1 LAEHRIPSSAM
12 KTSDSKTTGRF
23 IGPRGAGLGSREQ
36 FAHIE
41 RIVDVVSRDRDVPV
55 DSAPDDVIR
64 NSWMRCVTNH
74 RLDPAH
80 PRGTLVVPEHEVRE
94 HLERVDEV
102 LHVARSGMEQLFKH
116 VGSLGYVLLLTD
128 RDGVTIDVI
137 SNQPERA
144 LKAAGLYIGSVWSED
159 RVGTNGV
166 GIAIAEKA
174 PVICH
179 QTDHFDAAHI
189 HLSCNAA
196 PIFDPVG
203 EVQAILNLTAISSPG
218 HKDSQRLALQLT
230 TMHAKAIEDASFI
243 RRFGNQWILR
253 LGRAWPFAE
262 LRGDMMLSFDDDGV
276 IVGANHSARRDV
288 SGGIQGAA
296 GSIIGRSLTEIFKC
310 SMPEIWQAAQGA
322 GSDTS
327 LMTADSQNVYYI
339 SVRSPQRKQDPR
351 IVFFGAG
358 QQKARRSAADYDA
371 LDALAGEDPLMQR
384 MLAKAKRLVDRKV
397 NILVQGETGTGKE
410 MLGRA
415 LHSCGERSA
424 KPFIA
429 LNCAAIPEALIES
442 ELFGYA
448 PGAFTGGRA
457 KGMVGLIQQSDGGT
471 LFLDEIGDMPLQL
484 QTRLLRVLSENEVM
498 PIGGSRPIRVDLT
511 VIAASHRDLRTMI
524 ADGRFREDLYYR
536 LCGATLHLPALR
548 ERGDKE
554 FLVESLLRLEAQ
566 ESGTAVSIAPD
577 ALEVLMQHPW
587 PGNIRELRNVLR
599 YAAAMCEMGTIRAPD
614 LPAEVLP
621 GPSDAAGVKPK
632 AWSDPAAPLAD
643 SERGPARPPVQGDTL
658 RAALRK
664 NRWNITA
671 VAADLGICRA
681 TVYRHMKRFGIV
693 PPTHED

>member
-1 LAEHRIPSSAM
+1 M
-12 KTSDSKTTGRF
+12 KTFDPKATGRF

-74 RLDPAH
+74 RLDPAR
-80 PRGTLVVPEHEVRE
+80 PRGALVVPAHEVRE

-137 SNQPERA
+137 SNQPERT
-144 LKAAGLYIGSVWSED
+144 LKDAGLYIGSVWSED

-179 QTDHFDAAHI
+179 LTDHFDAAHI

-196 PIFDPVG
+196 PIFDPTG
-203 EVQAILNLTAISSPG
+203 EVQAILNLTAVSSPQ

-262 LRGDMMLSFDDDGV
+262 LRGDMMLAFDDDGV

-288 SGGIQGAA
+288 TSGSQGAA
-296 GSIIGRSLTEIFKC
+296 GSIIGKSLTEVFKC
-310 SMPEIWQAAQGA
+310 TMREIWQAAQGA
-322 GSDTS
+322 GTDMS
-327 LMTADSQNVYYI
+327 LMTADSQNVYYM
-339 SVRSPQRKQDPR
+339 SVRPPQRKKDPR
-351 IVFFGAG
+351 IVLTGGG
-358 QQKARRSAADYDA
+358 QARRASAEDYDA

-397 NILVQGETGTGKE
+397 NILIQGETGTGKE

-415 LHSCGERSA
+415 LHTCGERSTR
-424 KPFIA
+424 PFIA

-448 PGAFTGGRA
+448 AGAFTGGRA

-484 QTRLLRVLSENEVM
+484 QTRLLRVLSESEVM

-548 ERGDKE
+548 ERADKE
-554 FLVESLLRLEAQ
+554 FLVESLLRIEAQ
-566 ESGTAVSIAPD
+566 ETGAVVGISPD
-577 ALEVLMQHPW
+577 ALEVLMAHGW

-599 YAAAMCEMGTIRAPD
+599 YATAMSEMGVIRAQD

-621 GPSDAAGVKPK
+621 GPQDKAASAGPRGW
-632 AWSDPAAPLAD
+632 AGLAAPAAKAEPVAVPVAA
-643 SERGPARPPVQGDTL
+643 PAVDEGEAL
-658 RAALRK
+658 RASLRK
-664 NRWNITA
+664 HRWNITA

-681 TVYRHMKRFGIV
+681 TVYRHMKRLHIV
-693 PPTHED
+693 PPTHAD